1 MKKNL
6 IRIFIFVLV
15 MFCPMYV
22 NALGISA
29 SSTTIT
35 NGGSVRVTVN
45 ASGLTGK
52 FSVTSSNSGVLSGG
66 TGSEWFENESK
77 SFTFNSKGIGSA
89 TITVSALDVSDSNGN
104 TWSGSK
110 SITIKVVK
118 PREKS
123 TNNNLRSLSIEGQ
136 EISPSF
142 NKNTL
147 EYTATVGDEIEKIKI
162 NAVMEDGYG
171 HAEGAGEKELAEG
184 INKFEIKAISETG
197 SVKVY
202 TLTVTVKDN
211 NPINKTVDGKTYSL
225 VKRASSLVLPDGL
238 DKEKFVASKVTID
251 EVEVPAYVSEELGLT
266 FIGLKDENG
275 GIYLF
280 KVVDGKIDKKYE
292 LLTSSILNIE
302 FVEAKD
308 IPENYSKTSIKIGEK
323 EYTVYQ
329 NDNKDYSLIYGKN
342 IETGDEGW
350 YLYNQKDNTIQKYN
364 SDSEKEIS
372 KLNKE
377 VTDQKEKNNILLIII
392 AGISVLSFIIILI
405 EMIFNGKMRRTL
417 KKLSV
422 NNDEQ
427 EGKLTVVE
435 APIVEEVKE
444 EKKEEKKP
452 KKETKPK
459 KEKKIVKE
467 EKKEEP
473 VKEIAEKIEEVKEES
488 PKKTKKKSKT
498 SKEKED
504 TKLDDTLPTLEE
516 ITEDLKPV
524 KDAKI
529 DTEEEEA
536 LREME
541 EFYGKVKKSK
551 RNRL

>member
-123 TNNNLRSLSIEGQ
+123 TNNNLKSLSIEGQ
-136 EISPSF
+136 EISPAF

-171 HAEGAGEKELAEG
+171 HTEGAGEKELAEG
-184 INKFEIKAISETG
+184 INKFEIKAVSETG
-197 SVKVY
+197 SVKTY

-211 NPINKTVDGKTYSL
+211 NPINKTIDGKTYSL

-238 DKEKFVASKVTID
+238 DKEKFVAGKVTID
-251 EVEVPAYVSEELGLT
+251 EVEIPAYVSEELGLT
-266 FIGLKDENG
+266 FIGLKDDSG
-275 GIYLF
+275 AIYLF

-302 FVEAKD
+302 FVDAKN
-308 IPENYSKTSIKIGEK
+308 IPEKYSKTSIKIGEK

-329 NDNKDYSLIYGKN
+329 NGNKDYSLIYGKN
-342 IETGDEGW
+342 IETSDEGW
-350 YLYNQKDNTIQKYN
+350 YLYNKKDNTIQKYN
-364 SDSEKEIS
+364 SDNDKEIS
-372 KLNKE
+372 KLNKKIKDE
-377 VTDQKEKNNILLIII
+377 KEKNNILLIII

-405 EMIFNGKMRRTL
+405 EMIFNGKMKKSL
-417 KKLSV
+417 KKITI
-422 NNDEQ
+422 NNDKV

-435 APIVEEVKE
+435 APIIKE
-444 EKKEEKKP
+444 EKVEEQSL
-452 KKETKPK
+452 KKETKSK
-459 KEKKIVKE
+459 KT
-467 EKKEEP
+467 KKEEI
-473 VKEIAEKIEEVKEES
+473 VNEIAEKVEEPNEDTD
-488 PKKTKKKSKT
+488 KKTKKKTKSKA
-498 SKEKED
+498 EKN
-504 TKLDDTLPTLEE
+504 KKIDDDSLPTLEE

-524 KDAKI
+524 KNVKV
-529 DTEEEEA
+529 DTEDEEA

-551 RNRL
+551 KNRL